1 MARPKDP
8 DSPYRVSE
16 HHSNGH
22 VYASSQPFVRDPK
35 GNLVRRRTSWG
46 VVIDSRFIPN
56 KRFLYATQEER
67 EKLIFPD
74 HWDLSAI
81 QTDTP
86 TFNTTFDLSSV
97 SDYHDRFFGTTWLLG
112 QIADKLHI
120 KEDLLETFDGNEE
133 MVNDILTIFSVPPH
147 PYTWI

>member
-74 HWDLSAI
+74 HWDLSAKSATPI
-81 QTDTP
+81 SNGGLILAPPGHSAGYAQGRVSQTISTSR
-86 TFNTTFDLSSV
+86 L
-97 SDYHDRFFGTTWLLG
+97 HLG
-112 QIADKLHI
+112 GYI
-120 KEDLLETFDGNEE
+120 T
-133 MVNDILTIFSVPPH
+133 
-147 PYTWI
+147 